1 MIGVAFIR
9 AKTQT
14 QLMCKSAV
22 CEKEEQNFLQEE
34 KSKMK
39 SPCGKS
45 SQIQLVLLLSL
56 EEMVLQGGVKNC
68 ACFPFV
74 LLLPI
79 LSNKASSLSLRG
91 EFHGN

>member
-1 MIGVAFIR
+1 MR
-9 AKTQT
+9 
-14 QLMCKSAV
+14 KSAV

-39 SPCGKS
+39 RSCGKS
-45 SQIQLVLLLSL
+45 SQIQLVHFLPP
-56 EEMVLQGGVKNC
+56 EEMVFHGGVKNC

-74 LLLPI
+74 LLLPTWP
-79 LSNKASSLSLRG
+79 NKALLLSLRG